1 VGSLEQ
7 MYKSPDVVLEALAIA
22 ARRGAKL
29 HLTWI
34 GEGKHRQE
42 MEGLAA
48 RYGIDGDVRFVGHL
62 PPGRA
67 IRDELDAAD
76 LFVLAS
82 RTEGLPRALVEAM
95 ARGLPCVGSDTG
107 GIVELLSPAE
117 RVPVGAAPA
126 LADKILEVLGNPD
139 RLARLSRENLSKA
152 HDFHASALRPQR
164 ASFYRAVRDATLR
177 WQGRTQS

>member
-1 VGSLEQ
+1 MVLSIDLPDAAFVTESRPAAPGSDRHRLVCVGSLEQ

-29 HLTWI
+29 QLTWI

-48 RYGIDGDVRFVGHL
+48 RYSINGGVRFMGHL

-82 RTEGLPRALVEAM
+82 GTRAY
-95 ARGLPCVGSDTG
+95 
-107 GIVELLSPAE
+107 
-117 RVPVGAAPA
+117 
-126 LADKILEVLGNPD
+126 
-139 RLARLSRENLSKA
+139 LARWWRQWRG
-152 HDFHASALRPQR
+152 DFH
-164 ASFYRAVRDATLR
+164 V
-177 WQGRTQS
+177 WGRIQVG